1 MHSFVASTLAPEN
14 WPFSLALLPQPA
26 YMVGGAV
33 RDAILGRTREYLDL
47 DFVIPSKAV
56 KVARAIAHHYNAGF
70 VLLDAE
76 RQIARVVFPHATADF
91 AQQEGD
97 SLEVDLHRRD
107 FTINAIA
114 YNPHTQEIID
124 PLQGYADLQQG
135 ILRMVS
141 PANLEDD
148 PLRLMRAYRQAA
160 QLNFTIESATQTT
173 IRSLASHISKV
184 AAERFR
190 VEIGYLLANSQGTP
204 WITTA
209 WEDGLL
215 SPFFKNATR
224 ESLNKL
230 AAVDDA
236 AVLLAQNWQQL
247 GVQLQAYVR
256 DTIKTTWLAIAKLAC
271 LVNPNPELAEV
282 ELQEL
287 TYSRAEIRGVTTA
300 LKLSPQLKIA
310 NMSLREQY
318 FLFQDANIMFPA
330 TVALAVAFD
339 NLVEAMSGNKQ
350 LNTAVA
356 TTEEAYA
363 TRCLVFAPLINRYL
377 NPDDLV
383 AHPTTLVSGKELI
396 IALDIPASPIVGKLL
411 TEIAIA
417 QAEGKVSTATEG
429 IALARHLIKAGE
441 AEGQRG

>member
-1 MHSFVASTLAPEN
+1 MHQSVLSTLAPEN
-14 WPFSLALLPQPA
+14 WPFSLEFLPQPA

-47 DFVIPSKAV
+47 DFVIPFKAV
-56 KVARAIAHHYNAGF
+56 KVARAIARHYKAGF

-91 AQQEGD
+91 AQQEGN
-97 SLEVDLHRRD
+97 SLEIDLHRRD
-107 FTINAIA
+107 FTVNAIA

-124 PLQGYADLQQG
+124 PLQGYEDLQQG

-148 PLRLMRAYRQAA
+148 PLRLMRGYRQAA
-160 QLNFTIESATQTT
+160 QLDFTIEPVTQAA

-184 AAERFR
+184 AAERVR

-215 SPFFKNATR
+215 APFFKNATH
-224 ESLNKL
+224 ESLLKL
-230 AAVDDA
+230 AAVDEA
-236 AVLLAQNWQQL
+236 AALLSQNWQQL
-247 GVQLQAYVR
+247 GAQLQEYVR
-256 DTIKTTWLAIAKLAC
+256 DSIKTTWLGIAKLAC
-271 LVNPNPELAEV
+271 LVNPNPQLAEI

-287 TYSRAEIRGVTTA
+287 TYSRAEIRGVTTV
-300 LKLSPQLKIA
+300 LKLLPQLQVV

-318 FLFQDANIMFPA
+318 LLFHDADIVFPA
-330 TVALAVAFD
+330 TAVLAVALN
-339 NLVEAMSGNKQ
+339 NLVEAMSVEKP
-350 LNTAVA
+350 LHTTVA
-356 TTEEAYA
+356 TTLE
-363 TRCLVFAPLINRYL
+363 TKVRNCQVLAPLINRYL

-383 AHPTTLVSGKELI
+383 AHPTPLVSGKDLI
-396 IALDIPASPIVGKLL
+396 IALDIPASAIIGQLL
-411 TEIAIA
+411 TEIAVA
-417 QAEGKVSTATEG
+417 QAEGKVSTPTEA
-429 IALARHLIKAGE
+429 IAFARQLLK
-441 AEGQRG
+441 R

>member
-1 MHSFVASTLAPEN
+1 MDSFVASTLAPEN

-47 DFVIPSKAV
+47 DFVIPCNAV

-76 RQIARVVFPHATADF
+76 RQIARVVFPQATADF

-135 ILRMVS
+135 VLRMVS
-141 PANLEDD
+141 PANLKDD

-173 IRSLASHISKV
+173 IRSLASHISQV

-190 VEIGYLLANSQGTP
+190 VEMSYLLANSQGTP
-204 WITTA
+204 WIITA

-300 LKLSPQLKIA
+300 LKLSPQLKVA

-318 FLFQDANIMFPA
+318 FLFQDADIVFPA
-330 TVALAVAFD
+330 TVALAIAFD
-339 NLVEAMSGNKQ
+339 NLVEEMSGNKQ

-356 TTEEAYA
+356 TTEETYA
-363 TRCLVFAPLINRYL
+363 THCLVFAPLINRYL

-383 AHPTTLVSGKELI
+383 AHPTPIVSGKELI

-417 QAEGKVSTATEG
+417 QAEGEISTPTEA
-429 IALARHLIKAGE
+429 IALARQLIEAGMMD
-441 AEGQRG
+441 

>member
-1 MHSFVASTLAPEN
+1 MHESVSSSLAPEN
-14 WPFSLALLPQPA
+14 WPFSLEFLPQPA

-56 KVARAIAHHYNAGF
+56 KVARAIAHHYKAGF

-91 AQQEGD
+91 AQQEGN

-107 FTINAIA
+107 FTVNAIA

-124 PLQGYADLQQG
+124 PLQGCVDLQQG

-148 PLRLMRAYRQAA
+148 PLRLMRGYRQAA
-160 QLNFTIESATQTT
+160 QLGFTIEPATQAA
-173 IRSLASHISKV
+173 IRSLASHISTI

-204 WITTA
+204 WITSA

-215 SPFFKNATR
+215 APFFKNATR
-224 ESLNKL
+224 ENLLKL
-230 AAVDDA
+230 AAVDNA
-236 AVLLAQNWQQL
+236 AALLTENWQQL
-247 GVQLQAYVR
+247 GAKLQESVR
-256 DTIKTTWLAIAKLAC
+256 DTIKTTWLGIAKLAS
-271 LVNPNPELAEV
+271 LVNPDPELAEI

-300 LKLSPQLKIA
+300 LKLLPQFQIVD
-310 NMSLREQY
+310 MSLREQY
-318 FLFQDANIMFPA
+318 FLFYDADIVFPA
-330 TVALAVAFD
+330 TAVLAVAVD
-339 NLVEAMSGNKQ
+339 NFVEAISADK
-350 LNTAVA
+350 LLHPAVA
-356 TTEEAYA
+356 TTEQTKAKRWQVLA
-363 TRCLVFAPLINRYL
+363 SLINRYL

-383 AHPTTLVSGKELI
+383 AHPTPLLSGKELI
-396 IALDIPASPIVGKLL
+396 VALDIPASPIIGQLL
-411 TEIAIA
+411 KEIAVA
-417 QAEGKVSTATEG
+417 QAEGKISTPTEA
-429 IALARHLIKAGE
+429 IALARQLLDG
-441 AEGQRG
+441 

>member
-1 MHSFVASTLAPEN
+1 MYQSVPSSLAPEN
-14 WPFSLALLPQPA
+14 WPFSLEFLPQPA

-56 KVARAIAHHYNAGF
+56 KVARAIAHHYKAGF

-91 AQQEGD
+91 AQQEGN

-107 FTINAIA
+107 FTVNAIA

-124 PLQGYADLQQG
+124 PLQGCVDLQQG

-148 PLRLMRAYRQAA
+148 PLRLMRGYRQAA
-160 QLNFTIESATQTT
+160 QLDFTIEPATQAA
-173 IRSLASHISKV
+173 IRSLASHISTI

-190 VEIGYLLANSQGTP
+190 VEIGYLLANSLGTP
-204 WITTA
+204 WITSA

-215 SPFFKNATR
+215 TPFFKNATR
-224 ESLNKL
+224 ESLLKL
-230 AAVDDA
+230 AAVDNA
-236 AVLLAQNWQQL
+236 AALLTENWQQL
-247 GVQLQAYVR
+247 GAQLQESVR
-256 DTIKTTWLAIAKLAC
+256 DTIKTTWLGIAKLAT
-271 LVNPNPELAEV
+271 LVNPNPELAEI

-300 LKLSPQLKIA
+300 LKLLPQFQVVD
-310 NMSLREQY
+310 MSLREQY
-318 FLFQDANIMFPA
+318 FLFYDADIVFPA
-330 TVALAVAFD
+330 TAVLAVAVD
-339 NLVEAMSGNKQ
+339 NSVEAISGDK
-350 LNTAVA
+350 LLHPAVA
-356 TTEEAYA
+356 TTEETKAKRWQVLA
-363 TRCLVFAPLINRYL
+363 SLINRYL

-383 AHPTTLVSGKELI
+383 AHPTPLLSGKELI
-396 IALDIPASPIVGKLL
+396 IALDIPASPIIGQLL
-411 TEIAIA
+411 KEIAVA
-417 QAEGKVSTATEG
+417 QAEGKVSTPTEA
-429 IALARHLIKAGE
+429 IALARQLLDG
-441 AEGQRG
+441 